1 MLRANI
7 AAAAGGIIFFC
18 LYLPYS
24 FMVVWEEVL
33 NPNAK
38 ILSCLVSNIAFGFG
52 CAYFSHYEES
62 GVGAQWSNIWTSP
75 LTDDKFSLAGCMLM
89 MILDSII
96 YGEIIHYNFPIHPNR
111 FSNFPGILMWYIEAV
126 FPGEYGVP
134 KPFYFFLTR
143 SYWTGRPSHSRIHLE
158 SDSPH
163 HQLGTMG
170 EKQNIENEP
179 SHLTLGKL

>member
-1 MLRANI
+1 MFRANI

-62 GVGAQWSNIWTSP
+62 GVGAQWSNIWASP

-89 MILDSII
+89 MILDSVI
-96 YGEIIHYNFPIHPNR
+96 YGETIYLKVFQ
-111 FSNFPGILMWYIEAV
+111 SILINS
-126 FPGEYGVP
+126 
-134 KPFYFFLTR
+134 L
-143 SYWTGRPSHSRIHLE
+143 
-158 SDSPH
+158 
-163 HQLGTMG
+163 
-170 EKQNIENEP
+170 NC
-179 SHLTLGKL
+179 

>member
-89 MILDSII
+89 MILDSVI
-96 YGEIIHYNFPIHPNR
+96 YGESIYYKLFLSILINSLIFQA
-111 FSNFPGILMWYIEAV
+111 FWCGILRQCFQENMEFPNHFTFSWLAV
-126 FPGEYGVP
+126 IGQA
-134 KPFYFFLTR
+134 
-143 SYWTGRPSHSRIHLE
+143 
-158 SDSPH
+158 D
-163 HQLGTMG
+163 
-170 EKQNIENEP
+170 
-179 SHLTLGKL
+179 HLTPGFTLSQTLHIINWERWEKNKTLKMNHLI

>member
-1 MLRANI
+1 METSWRTQSRPWCFASCCATPSPPSCWHSFSQLYSPSKNHSQTLKSFKPLSIPFNLITYQLSIFRANI

-75 LTDDKFSLAGCMLM
+75 LTDDKFS
-89 MILDSII
+89 
-96 YGEIIHYNFPIHPNR
+96 
-111 FSNFPGILMWYIEAV
+111 
-126 FPGEYGVP
+126 
-134 KPFYFFLTR
+134 
-143 SYWTGRPSHSRIHLE
+143 HL
-158 SDSPH
+158 
-163 HQLGTMG
+163 LFMF
-170 EKQNIENEP
+170 
-179 SHLTLGKL
+179 